1 MFTPQA
7 LPTVPRAS
15 HRLLRRRWRC
25 QQPPPDERDTPSP
38 AASAARARHSQHG
51 QAQPNECV
59 VARPLQR
66 SDVYLEDQLRS
77 LYDEGPE
84 VPPRIPLTI
93 EAAVLQAQ
101 YATVYAL
108 SRPQGAR
115 RLSVELPMGRTG
127 RHWYTMAP
135 TSEVRKCSADL
146 LAEYLEVF
154 WQFPRANICVAV
166 SPTRSAGGL
175 SPRLYDSPLENFRIG
190 VAGVASEPGGDARVA
205 PELPAAFVADGE
217 GGASDE
223 VVSLLNES
231 LRSSAHHI
239 VRGHRTGE
247 DEGFL
252 DFVSLADAARDVE
265 RQVLG
270 VGVRDDADDG
280 VMAPDG
286 RYAVPAC
293 RGRRRRLFFRMRNAY
308 LAHLGE
314 DGAER
319 VPAALP
325 RPGEN
330 QLLPDLVIVSN
341 AVASRD
347 FEAAA
352 RLVDACAARHVPVVL
367 FNAFLDLANEV
378 GSGSRASAAHL
389 AALEA
394 SAFVAVARRR
404 LPRPD
409 MSLME
414 VVESVR
420 SAAVLEAEPCY
431 VCRAYPRVG
440 AALRMLGGHR
450 IGLDLFDD
458 PRPLRAVEG
467 VDDEHAD
474 PWHLFAEVSAFEYEY
489 ATQLLVPSPLAPA
502 FGVPD
507 VPRILRE
514 HCGYTAHR
522 PEAANGNAFLE
533 AIAPLRTPG
542 ADEYCKSQREGNC
555 AGWWPCM
562 SPVRSY
568 HHPSRVWSLG

>member
-1 MFTPQA
+1 MSATPLPPQPALPGAALAARPGAAQRVRGGATAATVRRLPGGSAAVALRRGPGGPAADPAHYRGGGAAGAVRHRVRAVAATGSTPPVGGVAYGPHRQA
-7 LPTVPRAS
+7 LVHHGADERGAQVLRGSVGRVLGGVLAVPACQHMRGGVADAVNGRSVAAAVRLAAGELS
-15 HRLLRRRWRC
+15 HRRGGRRVGTGRRR
-25 QQPPPDERDTPSP
+25 
-38 AASAARARHSQHG
+38 
-51 QAQPNECV
+51 
-59 VARPLQR
+59 
-66 SDVYLEDQLRS
+66 
-77 LYDEGPE
+77 
-84 VPPRIPLTI
+84 
-93 EAAVLQAQ
+93 
-101 YATVYAL
+101 
-108 SRPQGAR
+108 
-115 RLSVELPMGRTG
+115 
-127 RHWYTMAP
+127 
-135 TSEVRKCSADL
+135 
-146 LAEYLEVF
+146 
-154 WQFPRANICVAV
+154 
-166 SPTRSAGGL
+166 AGG
-175 SPRLYDSPLENFRIG
+175 PG
-190 VAGVASEPGGDARVA
+190 VAGGVCGRRRGRCI
-205 PELPAAFVADGE
+205 G
-217 GGASDE
+217 
-223 VVSLLNES
+223 
-231 LRSSAHHI
+231 
-239 VRGHRTGE
+239 RGHRTGE